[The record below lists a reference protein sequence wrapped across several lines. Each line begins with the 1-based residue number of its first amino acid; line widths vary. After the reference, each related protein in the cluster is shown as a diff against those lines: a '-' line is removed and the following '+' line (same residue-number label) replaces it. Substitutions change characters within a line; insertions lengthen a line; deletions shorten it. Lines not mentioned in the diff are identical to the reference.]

1 MKIHGE
7 RPASP
12 AYPMTEQD
20 ASGNRTGNHEAPI
33 TLDTRRM
40 RTEWSEYERTTKD
53 WVTIEFLGRSP
64 VKTIKR
70 LVDPSSA
77 AAPTQHVLP
86 QRLDCWVLQL
96 SRHPRRYR
104 PLTYDA

>member
-1 MKIHGE
+1 
-7 RPASP
+7 
-12 AYPMTEQD
+12 MTL
-20 ASGNRTGNHEAPI
+20 NTP
-33 TLDTRRM
+33 RM

-53 WVTIEFLGRSP
+53 WVTVEFLSRSP

-96 SRHPRRYR
+96 SRHPRGYR